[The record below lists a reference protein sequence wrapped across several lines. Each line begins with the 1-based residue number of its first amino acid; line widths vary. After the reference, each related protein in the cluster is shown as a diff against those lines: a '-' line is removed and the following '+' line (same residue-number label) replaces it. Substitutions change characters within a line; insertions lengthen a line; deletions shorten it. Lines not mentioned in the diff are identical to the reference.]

1 MKEMAFL
8 LQSTLLFIA
17 LFMAEEGWIMST
29 ALMVMIMFVVG
40 MIVIKTA
47 KKL

>member
-17 LFMAEEGWIMST
+17 LFMAEEGWMMST
-29 ALMVMIMFVVG
+29 TLMAMIMFVVG
-40 MIVIKTA
+40 MIIIKTA